1 MKSSA
6 RHGLQADCNMGTDIT
21 EEVHCC
27 GTLLWSPLN
36 DIEDEDYP
44 KERYQFQGLGSPCMS
59 STKSD
64 HTQPGGLIP
73 RVNCKYPEGPEQE
86 SSSSSQECNAKQD
99 HC

>member
-36 DIEDEDYP
+36 DKEDEDYSDCDV
-44 KERYQFQGLGSPCMS
+44 GL
-59 STKSD
+59 
-64 HTQPGGLIP
+64 
-73 RVNCKYPEGPEQE
+73 V
-86 SSSSSQECNAKQD
+86 
-99 HC
+99 